1 MEKMNI
7 NSEKSLYF
15 KSKKNAI
22 KCYILREHE
31 YYLWKFQSL
40 LRKEENSKS
49 ALAKMWFRR
58 RKNILGRSLGL
69 TIPGG
74 VFGEGL
80 HIWHY
85 GMIIVNAAAKVGKHC
100 QLHGNNVIGNNG
112 SSLDAPIIGDNVDIG
127 AGAMIIGG
135 VRIADNIKIGAGAVV
150 VSSCLEE
157 GCTLVGIPARKV
169 EK

>member
-1 MEKMNI
+1 MKLKGEKL
-7 NSEKSLYF
+7 LYF
-15 KSKKNAI
+15 KSKKNVI
-22 KCYILREHE
+22 KCYMLREHE
-31 YYLWKFQSL
+31 YYLWKFQRL

-49 ALAKMWFRR
+49 ALAKMWFRK

-85 GMIIVNAAAKVGKHC
+85 GMIVVNAAARVGKNC
-100 QLHGNNVIGNNG
+100 QLHGGNVIGNNG
-112 SSLDAPIIGDNVDIG
+112 NSLDAPIIGNNVDIG

-135 VRIADNIKIGAGAVV
+135 VKIADNIKIGAGAVV